1 VVTPRRDLVLAGDQ
15 AQRIRDDVASFVG
28 ARDLYARYRVPYKR
42 GVLLTGPPGNG
53 KTHCVRA
60 IIKDAKLPTL
70 YVKSFEVFLNE
81 LDGVA
86 ADTGILTLATTNHA
100 ERLDPALL
108 ERPSR
113 FDRKYLFDLPGLS
126 ERQRYIALWRSRL
139 EHDMRIDD
147 AAATRLIEG
156 TDGFSYAYLKEPS
169 SARWCGGSAP
179 RATCRRSSRTSS
191 STCARRRSA
200 QRPRRSLR
208 ARRRRARRGR
218 PGRRRRRRPRCW

>member
-147 AAATRLIEG
+147 AAATRLLEG
-156 TDGFSYAYLKEPS
+156 TDGFSYAYLKELFVS
-169 SARWCGGSAP
+169 SMVRWVGAKGDMAAVLEDELEHL
-179 RATCRRSSRTSS
+179 RAQ
-191 STCARRRSA
+191 A
-200 QRPRRSLR
+200 QRPAAEAESQGKTAPSSTR
-208 ARRRRARRGR
+208 
-218 PGRRRRRRPRCW
+218 